1 MLKHPFEVN
10 LDELDFE
17 EVDKEMEVDEATQAV
32 AALEENT
39 LENNDP
45 EPEDAPIDAAGGDD
59 FCLHPGLH
67 RLFFFSGGLRLT
79 WCCQ

>member
-17 EVDKEMEVDEATQAV
+17 EVDKEMEVDKAAQAV

-39 LENNDP
+39 LESNDP
-45 EPEDAPIDAAGGDD
+45 EPEDAPIDAAGGDEA
-59 FCLHPGLH
+59 
-67 RLFFFSGGLRLT
+67 T
-79 WCCQ
+79 T